1 MVSVLV
7 LFVLAACG
15 GQSTPTPTVEPT
27 AVPTEEAT
35 EQAAT
40 RAIILADISDDPAE
54 TVEVFQPLADYLG
67 ANLSEF
73 GIGSGEV
80 KAAPDLD
87 TMADWLE
94 AGEVDLYFDS
104 LYPVMIMVDRAG
116 AQPILRRWKDGVEK
130 YHTVIFARAD
140 SGIESL
146 EDLKGNLIGM
156 EDNYS
161 TSAFML
167 PLAYLADAGLKGSEK
182 SDTSATVGDDEVGYV
197 FSGDDENTIQ
207 WVLSNRV
214 VAGAVNS
221 EAYADIPEESREG
234 LVVLTETEEVPRHV
248 AVVPGDMDADMVEA
262 ISALLVGLDETDE
275 GKEILTIFEE
285 TAKFDEFPEGKE
297 NALNRARELFELV
310 EAGSS

>member
-94 AGEVDLYFDS
+94 AGELDLYFDS